1 VNQNPIPTLAHSP
14 AYQGTTASQ
23 GPTRQHEPERNPL
36 VSDTSIPRGPGLFA
50 LEHTDRAQ
58 TRTFIT
64 NIRRLAGRERP
75 PGSLV
80 IAAATC
86 LLAILDAGLLYVS
99 FDAQYQYIFA
109 VKNAKI
115 PAIIEAAMLDAGMII
130 LSALGIGLAMAGKAS
145 KAERFLIMTCAAAS
159 AGMNFAAANPGS
171 WRSVAAYTAAPVFL
185 AIITDRVISVI
196 RRHVLP
202 DDTESAWAWLGRAT
216 ICATRLTALI
226 ALYTLRTAL
235 APKETAT
242 GLRRMV
248 LDAAPVPGVIQV
260 TAAPAI
266 SGPDEP
272 DDHDDQAN
280 EDDERDQDGGEP
292 AVEFTTKKQAF
303 LSRYRGHPQYGIRE
317 AAAQVAAELAP
328 LAGLQAGTGR
338 TYIAE
343 ELKRIDAALAEY
355 LARGNL
361 TIAASEGDQ

>member
-1 VNQNPIPTLAHSP
+1 MSTLAHGP

-23 GPTRQHEPERNPL
+23 GLFRQHHPERNPL

-50 LEHTDRAQ
+50 IEHSDGTQ

-64 NIRRLAGRERP
+64 NIRRLAGRERA
-75 PGSLV
+75 PGSLL
-80 IAAATC
+80 IASATC
-86 LLAILDAGLLYVS
+86 LLALLDAGLLYVS
-99 FDAQYQYIFA
+99 FDAQYRYIFA
-109 VKNAKI
+109 VKNAKV

-145 KAERFLIMTCAAAS
+145 KAERFLIMICAAAS
-159 AGMNFAAANPGS
+159 AGMNFAAADPGS

-202 DDTESAWAWLGRAT
+202 GDTESAWAWLGRAT
-216 ICATRLTALI
+216 IGAARLTALI
-226 ALYTLRTAL
+226 VLYLLRTVL

-248 LDAAPVPGVIQV
+248 LDATPVPGAVQV
-260 TAAPAI
+260 TVAPATG
-266 SGPDEP
+266 GPDEP
-272 DDHDDQAN
+272 EDRDDQADQ
-280 EDDERDQDGGEP
+280 DDRNDEDGGEP
-292 AVEFTTKKQAF
+292 AIEFATKKQAF
-303 LSRYRGHPQYGIRE
+303 LSRYRGHPQYGSRG
-317 AAAQVAAELAP
+317 AASRVAAELAP

-343 ELKRIDAALAEY
+343 ELKRIDAAAAEY
-355 LARGNL
+355 LARRDL
-361 TIAASEGDQ
+361 AIAPPGGEQ